1 MKSQGSLIQTNSRA
15 HTHTHLE
22 MHEHTL
28 NNAGDNAELV
38 AGLNG
43 FFFKKQQEQIEI

>member
-43 FFFKKQQEQIEI
+43 FFLKSSRSR

>member
-1 MKSQGSLIQTNSRA
+1 
-15 HTHTHLE
+15 

-43 FFFKKQQEQIEI
+43 FFEKAAGVDRDLRLWVPEAAVKT